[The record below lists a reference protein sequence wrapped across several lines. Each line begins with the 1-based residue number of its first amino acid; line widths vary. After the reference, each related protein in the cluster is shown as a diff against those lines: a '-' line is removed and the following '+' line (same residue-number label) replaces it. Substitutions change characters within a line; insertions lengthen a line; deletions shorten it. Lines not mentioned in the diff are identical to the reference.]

1 MKNYQENLTMRLPDE
16 PDNIPQIN
24 IVPMIDVVFAIL
36 TFLIVSSLSLSKSEG
51 LPVNLPK
58 ASTSQV
64 QDSPAKI
71 TVTLDAQGKF
81 MVDKKLVNL
90 DQIESTVR
98 QVMGSNQSALIV
110 LNADKSVN
118 HGNVVEVMDRLRRIK
133 GAKLGIATAK

>member
-1 MKNYQENLTMRLPDE
+1 MRLPDE

-36 TFLIVSSLSLSKSEG
+36 TFLIVSSMSLSKSEG

-64 QDSPAKI
+64 QDSPAKV
-71 TVTLDAQGKF
+71 TVTIDAQGKL

-98 QVMGSNQSALIV
+98 QVMGSNPSSLIV

>member
-1 MKNYQENLTMRLPDE
+1 MRIPDE
-16 PDNIPQIN
+16 PESIPQIN
-24 IVPMIDVVFAIL
+24 IVPLIDVTFAIL
-36 TFLIVSSLSLSKSEG
+36 TFFIVSSLSLSKSEG

-98 QVMGSNQSALIV
+98 QVMGSNPSALIV
-110 LNADKSVN
+110 LNADKSVY

-133 GAKLGIATAK
+133 GAKLGIATAN

>member
-1 MKNYQENLTMRLPDE
+1 MRLPDE
-16 PDNIPQIN
+16 PDSIPQIN
-24 IVPMIDVVFAIL
+24 IVPLIDVTFAIL
-36 TFLIVSSLSLSKSEG
+36 TFFIVSSLSLSKSEG

-81 MVDKKLVNL
+81 MVDKKSVNL

-98 QVMGSNQSALIV
+98 QVMGSNPSALIV
-110 LNADKSVN
+110 LNADKSVY

>member
-1 MKNYQENLTMRLPDE
+1 MRLPDE
-16 PDNIPQIN
+16 PDSIPQIN

-71 TVTLDAQGKF
+71 TVTIDAQGKL

-98 QVMGSNQSALIV
+98 QVIGSNPNSLIV

-118 HGNVVEVMDRLRRIK
+118 HGNVVEVMDILRRIK
-133 GAKLGIATAK
+133 GAKLGIATTK

>member
-1 MKNYQENLTMRLPDE
+1 MRLPDE

-58 ASTSQV
+58 AATSQV
-64 QDSPAKI
+64 QDSPAKV
-71 TVTLDAQGKF
+71 TVTIDAQGKL

-98 QVMGSNQSALIV
+98 QVMGSSQSALIV
-110 LNADKSVN
+110 LNADKSVE

>member
-1 MKNYQENLTMRLPDE
+1 MRLPDE

-58 ASTSQV
+58 AATSQV
-64 QDSPAKI
+64 QDSPAKV
-71 TVTLDAQGKF
+71 TVTIDAQGKL

-90 DQIESTVR
+90 DQIESRVR
-98 QVMGSNQSALIV
+98 QVIGSNPNSLIV
-110 LNADKSVN
+110 LNADKSVY
-118 HGNVVEVMDRLRRIK
+118 HGNVVEVMDILRRIK

>member
-1 MKNYQENLTMRLPDE
+1 MRLPDE

-71 TVTLDAQGKF
+71 TVTIDAQGKF
-81 MVDKKLVNL
+81 MVDKKSVNL

-98 QVMGSNQSALIV
+98 QVMGSNPSALIV
-110 LNADKSVN
+110 LNADKSVS

>member
-1 MKNYQENLTMRLPDE
+1 MRLPDE
-16 PDNIPQIN
+16 PDNIAQIN

-36 TFLIVSSLSLSKSEG
+36 TFLIVSSLSLSKSQG

-98 QVMGSNQSALIV
+98 QVMGSNPSALIV
-110 LNADKSVN
+110 LNADKSVD

>member
-1 MKNYQENLTMRLPDE
+1 MRLPDE
-16 PDNIPQIN
+16 PDSIPQIN

-71 TVTLDAQGKF
+71 TVTIDAQGKL

-98 QVMGSNQSALIV
+98 QVMGSNQNSLIV
-110 LNADKSVN
+110 LNADQSVN

>member
-1 MKNYQENLTMRLPDE
+1 MRLPDE

-71 TVTLDAQGKF
+71 TVTIDANGKL

-90 DQIESTVR
+90 EQIESTVR
-98 QVMGSNQSALIV
+98 QVMGSSQTSLIV
-110 LNADKSVN
+110 LNADTSVN
-118 HGNVVEVMDRLRRIK
+118 HGNVVEVMDKLRRVK
-133 GAKLGIATAK
+133 GAKLGIATTK

>member
-1 MKNYQENLTMRLPDE
+1 MRLPDE
-16 PDNIPQIN
+16 PDSIPQIN

-71 TVTLDAQGKF
+71 TVTIDDQGKL

-90 DQIESTVR
+90 EQIESTVR
-98 QVMGSNQSALIV
+98 QVMGSNQNSLIV

>member
-1 MKNYQENLTMRLPDE
+1 MRLPDE

-98 QVMGSNQSALIV
+98 QVMGSNPSALIV
-110 LNADKSVN
+110 LNADKNVY

>member
-1 MKNYQENLTMRLPDE
+1 MRLPDE
-16 PDNIPQIN
+16 PDSIPQIN
-24 IVPMIDVVFAIL
+24 IVPLIDVTFAIL
-36 TFLIVSSLSLSKSEG
+36 TFFIVSSLSLSKSEG

-64 QDSPAKI
+64 QDSPTKI

-81 MVDKKLVNL
+81 MVDKKSVNL

-98 QVMGSNQSALIV
+98 QVMGSNPSALIV

>member
-1 MKNYQENLTMRLPDE
+1 MRLPDE
-16 PDNIPQIN
+16 PDSIPQIN
-24 IVPMIDVVFAIL
+24 IVPLIDVTFAIL
-36 TFLIVSSLSLSKSEG
+36 TFFIVSSLSLSKSEG

-64 QDSPAKI
+64 QDSPAKV
-71 TVTLDAQGKF
+71 TVTIDAQGKL

-90 DQIESTVR
+90 DQIESRVR
-98 QVMGSNQSALIV
+98 QVIGSNPNSLIV

>member
-1 MKNYQENLTMRLPDE
+1 MRLPDE
-16 PDNIPQIN
+16 PDSIPQIN
-24 IVPMIDVVFAIL
+24 IVPLIDVTFAIL
-36 TFLIVSSLSLSKSEG
+36 TFFIVSSMSLSKSEG

-71 TVTLDAQGKF
+71 TVTIDAQGKL

-90 DQIESTVR
+90 DQIESRVR
-98 QVMGSNQSALIV
+98 QVIGSNPNSLIV

-133 GAKLGIATAK
+133 GAKLGSATAK

>member
-1 MKNYQENLTMRLPDE
+1 
-16 PDNIPQIN
+16 
-24 IVPMIDVVFAIL
+24 
-36 TFLIVSSLSLSKSEG
+36 
-51 LPVNLPK
+51 
-58 ASTSQV
+58 
-64 QDSPAKI
+64 
-71 TVTLDAQGKF
+71 

-98 QVMGSNQSALIV
+98 QVMGSSQSALIV

>member
-1 MKNYQENLTMRLPDE
+1 MRLPDE

-110 LNADKSVN
+110 LNADKSVD
-118 HGNVVEVMDRLRRIK
+118 HGNVVEVMDRLRGIK

>member
-1 MKNYQENLTMRLPDE
+1 MRLPDE

-98 QVMGSNQSALIV
+98 QVMGSSPSALIV

>member
-1 MKNYQENLTMRLPDE
+1 MRLPHE
-16 PDNIPQIN
+16 PDSIPQIN

-71 TVTLDAQGKF
+71 TVTIDANGKL

-90 DQIESTVR
+90 EHIESTVR
-98 QVMGSNQSALIV
+98 QVMGSNQNSLIV

>member
-1 MKNYQENLTMRLPDE
+1 MRLPDE
-16 PDNIPQIN
+16 PDSIPQIN
-24 IVPMIDVVFAIL
+24 IVPLIDVTFAIL
-36 TFLIVSSLSLSKSEG
+36 TFFIVSSLSLSKSEG

-71 TVTLDAQGKF
+71 TVTIDAQGKF

-98 QVMGSNQSALIV
+98 QVMGSNPSALIV
-110 LNADKSVN
+110 LNADKSVY

>member
-1 MKNYQENLTMRLPDE
+1 MRLPDE
-16 PDNIPQIN
+16 PDNIAQIN

-81 MVDKKLVNL
+81 MVDKKSVNL

-98 QVMGSNQSALIV
+98 QVMGSNPSALIV
-110 LNADKSVN
+110 LNADKSVD

>member
-1 MKNYQENLTMRLPDE
+1 MRLPDE

-64 QDSPAKI
+64 QDSPAKV
-71 TVTLDAQGKF
+71 TVTIDAQGKL

-90 DQIESTVR
+90 DQIESRVR
-98 QVMGSNQSALIV
+98 QVIGSNPNSLIV

>member
-1 MKNYQENLTMRLPDE
+1 MRLPDE
-16 PDNIPQIN
+16 PDSIPQIN
-24 IVPMIDVVFAIL
+24 IVPLIDVTFAIL
-36 TFLIVSSLSLSKSEG
+36 TFFIVSSLSLSKSEG

-81 MVDKKLVNL
+81 MVDKKLVSL

-110 LNADKSVN
+110 LNADKSVY

>member
-1 MKNYQENLTMRLPDE
+1 MRLPDE

-110 LNADKSVN
+110 LNADKSVY

-133 GAKLGIATAK
+133 GAKLGIATAN

>member
-1 MKNYQENLTMRLPDE
+1 MRLPDE
-16 PDNIPQIN
+16 PDSIPQIN

-71 TVTLDAQGKF
+71 TVTIDPNGKL
-81 MVDKKLVNL
+81 MVDKKSVNL

-98 QVMGSNQSALIV
+98 QTMGSNQNSLIV

>member
-1 MKNYQENLTMRLPDE
+1 MRLPDE

-36 TFLIVSSLSLSKSEG
+36 TFLIVSSMSLSKSEG

-71 TVTLDAQGKF
+71 TVTIDAQGKL

-98 QVMGSNQSALIV
+98 QVMGSNQSSLIV

>member
-1 MKNYQENLTMRLPDE
+1 MRLPDE

-36 TFLIVSSLSLSKSEG
+36 TFLIVSSMSLSKSEG

-58 ASTSQV
+58 AATSQV
-64 QDSPAKI
+64 QDSPAKV
-71 TVTLDAQGKF
+71 TVTIDAQGKL

-90 DQIESTVR
+90 DQIESRVR
-98 QVMGSNQSALIV
+98 QVIGSNPNSLIV
-110 LNADKSVN
+110 LNADKSVY
-118 HGNVVEVMDRLRRIK
+118 HGNVVEVMDILRRIK

>member
-1 MKNYQENLTMRLPDE
+1 MRLPDE

-71 TVTLDAQGKF
+71 TVTLDAQGKL

>member
-1 MKNYQENLTMRLPDE
+1 MRLPDE

-98 QVMGSNQSALIV
+98 QVMGSNPSALIV
-110 LNADKSVN
+110 LNADKSVY

>member
-1 MKNYQENLTMRLPDE
+1 MRLPDE

-64 QDSPAKI
+64 QDSPAKV
-71 TVTLDAQGKF
+71 TVTIDAQGKL

-98 QVMGSNQSALIV
+98 QVMGSNPSALIV
-110 LNADKSVN
+110 LNADKTVE

-133 GAKLGIATAK
+133 GAKLGIATAN

>member
-1 MKNYQENLTMRLPDE
+1 MRLPDE
-16 PDNIPQIN
+16 PENIPQIN

-64 QDSPAKI
+64 QDSTAKI

-98 QVMGSNQSALIV
+98 QVMGSNPSALIV

>member
-1 MKNYQENLTMRLPDE
+1 MRIPDE
-16 PDNIPQIN
+16 PESIPQIN
-24 IVPMIDVVFAIL
+24 IVPLIDVTFAIL
-36 TFLIVSSLSLSKSEG
+36 TFFIVSSLSLSKSEG

-81 MVDKKLVNL
+81 MVDKKLVSL

-98 QVMGSNQSALIV
+98 QVMGSNPSALIV
-110 LNADKSVN
+110 LNADKSVY